1 MPALPIANWPGFGR
15 SAQLSCGH
23 NFAGASTK
31 NTYFS
36 SVIMN
41 QETSLTGQQP
51 VTSSFHVKLG
61 PSASHIQPLSILLVD
76 DDHSVRVSV
85 ADLLTNC
92 GFHVHD
98 ATSVATAMNRIERE
112 KIDLVI
118 TDLRLE
124 QSSGVEL
131 IAMVREVTNI
141 PVLLISGGSYTKIKA
156 ALQDKPQPDAILTK
170 PLRLNDLLN
179 AIHSFTKPTDFKLTN
194 GH

>member
-1 MPALPIANWPGFGR
+1 MLPHSAASIPGIG
-15 SAQLSCGH
+15 SLSCPHCQSQIGPDSGVQLSCGH

-51 VTSSFHVKLG
+51 VTSNFHVKLG
-61 PSASHIQPLSILLVD
+61 PPASHIQPLSILLVD

-92 GFHVHD
+92 GFQVHD
-98 ATSVATAMNRIERE
+98 VTSVATAMNRIERE

-131 IAMVREVTNI
+131 IAMVREATNI
-141 PVLLISGGSYTKIKA
+141 PV
-156 ALQDKPQPDAILTK
+156 
-170 PLRLNDLLN
+170 
-179 AIHSFTKPTDFKLTN
+179 
-194 GH
+194 